1 MKILAANRLTDG
13 ETVWL
18 GAGDCWVETIDAAHV
33 ARDKAAEERLLAT
46 GSEALAA
53 NLVLDITLVDVEVA
67 DGRILPNR
75 LRERIRAGG
84 PSIHPD
90 LGKQARRVARHAA

>member
-18 GAGDCWVETIDAAHV
+18 GAGDCWVESIDAAHV
-33 ARDKAAEERLLAT
+33 ARDKEDEERLLAV
-46 GSEALAA
+46 GKGGLAS
-53 NLVLDITLVDVEVA
+53 NQVIDVTLVDIETVE
-67 DGRILPNR
+67 GRIHPLR

-90 LGKQARRVARHAA
+90 LGKQARLNARSAA

>member
-18 GAGDCWVETIDAAHV
+18 GAGDRWVETIDAAHV
-33 ARDKAAEERLLAT
+33 ARDKEAEERLAT
-46 GSEALAA
+46 AGDAALAA
-53 NLVLDITLVDVEVA
+53 NLVLDVTLVDVDLS
-67 DGRILPNR
+67 DGRILPTR

-90 LGKQARRVARHAA
+90 LGKQARNAAQFAA